1 MRISDWSSDVCSSD
15 LVGALAAV
23 ATHTALTAALF
34 GHPLGG
40 ALSQVVGLTAMLSLF
55 YMTLRANAFDTG
67 YVLTI
72 YVRIAF
78 WICVVALFQA
88 GSFVAGFETGYDLG
102 WLIPWY
108 RTDLSELGAL
118 RVRSIL
124 PAPAV
129 FGAVIAPAL
138 LIADGNMT

>member
-40 ALSQVVGLTAMLSLF
+40 ALSQIVGLTAMLSLF

-78 WICVVALFQA
+78 WICVVALFPA
-88 GSFVAGFETGYDLG
+88 GSFVACFENGYAPGGL
-102 WLIPWY
+102 
-108 RTDLSELGAL
+108 
-118 RVRSIL
+118 L
-124 PAPAV
+124 PRYHTNLYHTSHSPLES
-129 FGAVIAPAL
+129 FPP
-138 LIADGNMT
+138 